1 MPIPI
6 TLDFGPLAAGWTVY
20 FATLSPD
27 ETQAWNG
34 SAFVADTHPARTAGA
49 EDLAEDGSDPGSFSG
64 VFSAGITTPGTYWVI
79 GYRQLG
85 GSKDTA
91 TDQQVTYPTAV
102 EVTAADLEIPASAG
116 FDFRTAT
123 ADYYQF
129 WPHRE
134 SITLFGPVGTSLLLP
149 WTATSYDTW
158 SLTDCKRRAPTT
170 KEIVQSGGAILTSD
184 LVWLI
189 PEAIRVSLAVA
200 ANLRPG
206 YIVRDINSNDWT
218 VLEVQPLGRFGQTW
232 RLVTRNLI
240 SYFALTQLA
249 TVTRPNITVDTA
261 GKRMPTYASVY
272 TDVRCRLQEQTGAAE
287 LVHDGRVAVRRFDLI
302 TATRL
307 FLTAEDRVTV
317 GGLTFTVLGW
327 NNPDRLADPMV
338 IQLEL
343 IP

>member
-1 MPIPI
+1 MAIPVN
-6 TLDFGPLAAGWTVY
+6 LDLGPLAAGWTVY

-27 ETQAWNG
+27 ESQAWNG
-34 SAFVADTHPARTAGA
+34 SSFVADSDAARTAGA
-49 EDLAEDGSDPGSFSG
+49 ADFVEDGGDPGSFAG
-64 VFSAGITTPGTYWVI
+64 VFPAAIVEPGTYWGI
-79 GYRQLG
+79 AYRQLG
-85 GSKDTA
+85 GTKDA
-91 TDQQVTYPTAV
+91 SVDQAV
-102 EVTAADLEIPASAG
+102 SYLSPMAIAAADLAIPASAG
-116 FDFRTAT
+116 FDFKTAT
-123 ADYYQF
+123 ADYYKF

-134 SITLFGPVGTSLLLP
+134 SVSLLGPVGTSLLLP
-149 WTATSYDTW
+149 WTATTYETW

-170 KEIVQSGGAILTSD
+170 KEIIQSGGAILTSD

-189 PEAIRVSLAVA
+189 PETIRASLA
-200 ANLRPG
+200 NTSNPRPG
-206 YIVRDINSNDWT
+206 YIVRDVNSNDWT

-249 TVTRPNITVDTA
+249 AITRPNATVDTS
-261 GKRMPTYASVY
+261 GKRTPTYTAVY
-272 TDVRCRLQEQTGAAE
+272 SDVRCRLQEQAAAAE
-287 LVHDGRVAVRRFDLI
+287 IVHDGRVTVRRFDLI

-317 GGLTFTVLGW
+317 GGMTFTVLGW
-327 NNPDRLADPMV
+327 NNPDRLAEPMT